1 MHRQVGETLDEHN
14 KEVQQYICGSQA
26 HKPHKAEA
34 IWLFT
39 KHIPRELGEG
49 RECVWFFVCNV
60 R

>member
-1 MHRQVGETLDEHN
+1 MHRQVGERMDERN

-26 HKPHKAEA
+26 HKAEA
-34 IWLFT
+34 IRFFT

-49 RECVWFFVCNV
+49 RECAWFFVCDL